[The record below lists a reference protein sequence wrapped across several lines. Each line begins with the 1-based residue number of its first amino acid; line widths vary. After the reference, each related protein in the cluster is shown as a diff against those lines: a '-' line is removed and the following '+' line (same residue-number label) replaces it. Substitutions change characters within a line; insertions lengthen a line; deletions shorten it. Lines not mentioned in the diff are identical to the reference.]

1 MDFIIDLLNFL
12 KFKKKEKK
20 FRFIFFCENPYTYE
34 FLKSYIYKKQN
45 RKKCAI
51 LTFFKLEDKLIEK
64 QNIIFLKTKI
74 FKQIFFQTNK
84 IPFFISSTP
93 DLDNSIFLRSKFKN
107 TKYIYIQHSPASL
120 TMIYKEKAFNNFDA
134 IQTINKSQYNE
145 IYKIN
150 NFFKKKIKPFKSK
163 YLINKNKLILKKPKT
178 ILVAPTWGTNFFEED
193 IFSQILM
200 SIKKTNLDFVLR
212 PHPETIRKNPNYFNN
227 LETKKIIISRE
238 SKINLEDFSNL
249 ITDWS
254 GIYFEFALITKI
266 KPILI
271 NANRKMNNKNFMR
284 FKDLPLEIRA
294 RKIIAHE
301 IELNNLNLIT
311 DKLLIKNKMQE
322 KKIIEEFLENE
333 FY

>member
-1 MDFIIDLLNFL
+1 MDFILDLLNFL

-34 FLKSYIYKKQN
+34 FLKFYIYKKQN
-45 RKKCAI
+45 TKKCAI
-51 LTFFKLEDKLIEK
+51 LTFFKLEDNLIK
-64 QNIIFLKTKI
+64 NQNIIFLKTKI

-134 IQTINKSQYNE
+134 VQTINKSQYNE
-145 IYKIN
+145 INQIN

-163 YLINKNKLILKKPKT
+163 YLINKNKVILNKPKK
-178 ILVAPTWGTNFFEED
+178 ILVAPTWGTNFFDED
-193 IFSQILM
+193 ILSEILM

-212 PHPETIRKNPNYFNN
+212 PHPETIKKNPTYFDN
-227 LETKKIIISRE
+227 LETKKIIINRE
-238 SKINLEDFSNL
+238 SKIDLRNFSNL

-254 GIYFEFALITKI
+254 GIYFEFAISMKI

-271 NANRKMNNKNFMR
+271 NTKKKMNNENFIK
-284 FKDLPLEIRA
+284 FKHMPLEIRA

-301 IELNNLNLIT
+301 IDLNNLNLIT
-311 DKLLIKNKMQE
+311 DKLLLENNMQE
-322 KKIIEEFLENE
+322 KNIIEEFLENE